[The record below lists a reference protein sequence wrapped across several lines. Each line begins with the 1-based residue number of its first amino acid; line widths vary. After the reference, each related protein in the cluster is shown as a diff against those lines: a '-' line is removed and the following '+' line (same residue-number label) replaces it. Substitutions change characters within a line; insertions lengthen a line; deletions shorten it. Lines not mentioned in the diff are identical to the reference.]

1 VAELVECRS
10 DWAYAQRPLAFT
22 WQGRRLTVQEVI
34 TRERTPTG
42 IDFLVRTDEDELF
55 TLSYNENTDQWNIQQ
70 QAFKESA

>member
-1 VAELVECRS
+1 MAELVECRS

-42 IDFLVRTDEDELF
+42 IDFLVRTNEDELF

>member
-22 WQGRRLTVQEVI
+22 WQGRRRTVQEVI
-34 TRERTPTG
+34 TGERTPTG
-42 IDFLVRTDEDELF
+42 IDFLVRTNEDELF